1 MEKAM
6 NVNFQTALALIA
18 RGYSM
23 RYIDWPEDDLLR
35 RSVPGEPMHPTLV
48 RLRSRI
54 SDTPA
59 LEYRPFIT
67 DEQLTGKWVFAKRG
81 N

>member
-1 MEKAM
+1 MS
-6 NVNFQTALALIA
+6 VNFQTALALIA

-23 RYIDWPEDDLLR
+23 RYVEWPEGDLLR
-35 RSVPGEPMHPTLV
+35 RSVSGEPMHPTLV

-67 DEQLTGKWVFAKRG
+67 NEQLTGKWVFAKRG
-81 N
+81 KQNV

>member
-1 MEKAM
+1 MS
-6 NVNFQTALALIA
+6 VNFQTALALIA

-23 RYIDWPEDDLLR
+23 RYVEWPKGDLLR
-35 RSVPGEPMHPTLV
+35 RSVSGEPMHPTLV

-59 LEYRPFIT
+59 LEYCPFIT
-67 DEQLTGKWVFAKRG
+67 NEQLTGQWVFAKRG